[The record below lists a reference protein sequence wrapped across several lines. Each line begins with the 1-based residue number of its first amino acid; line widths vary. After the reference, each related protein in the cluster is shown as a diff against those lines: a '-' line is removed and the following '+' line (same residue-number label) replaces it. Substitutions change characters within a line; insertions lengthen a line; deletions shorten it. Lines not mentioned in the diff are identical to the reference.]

1 MEPLKRLLS
10 THPQIFSLLGIA
22 LLLDLSGVMSSIMP
36 GASFALGSVFVF
48 AYFLGV
54 SGILRFGIARRP
66 IDLALSWV
74 AIVIL
79 YLGWFGIQA
88 ALNERPYRPSLLFFL
103 CAVAAFKMMR
113 FRDTPTTTAAE
124 TSPASEKRD
133 ETTEPDCLIS
143 SDDLPPPI
151 PPELRHASR
160 PSAGSA
166 WDRVTVKP
174 NQLLPLL
181 LGFLICTVVILGVAL
196 GWQAIEI
203 RDLRGRIEAAE
214 EHIDSER
221 DERIA
226 SYVKQGDMLLHL
238 IKRDGE
244 SSSEIADMDTAIKK
258 LTGTLNF
265 LHSENDDDSARI
277 DKLGKEVDLLNLKMN
292 LLRR

>member
-22 LLLDLSGVMSSIMP
+22 LILDLSGVMSSIMP

-66 IDLALSWV
+66 IDLSLTWV

-88 ALNERPYRPSLLFFL
+88 ALNEGPYRPSLLFFL
-103 CAVAAFKMMR
+103 CAVAAFKTMR
-113 FRDTPTTTAAE
+113 FRDTPTSTSAQ
-124 TSPASEKRD
+124 TSPASEKKD
-133 ETTEPDCLIS
+133 ETTEPDCLLS

-166 WDRVTVKP
+166 WDRVTIKP
-174 NQLLPLL
+174 NQFRPLL
-181 LGFLICTVVILGVAL
+181 LGFLICAVVILGVAL

-203 RDLRGRIEAAE
+203 RGLRGRLEAAE
-214 EHIDSER
+214 EHIDTER

-226 SYVKQGDMLLHL
+226 SYVKQGDTLLHL